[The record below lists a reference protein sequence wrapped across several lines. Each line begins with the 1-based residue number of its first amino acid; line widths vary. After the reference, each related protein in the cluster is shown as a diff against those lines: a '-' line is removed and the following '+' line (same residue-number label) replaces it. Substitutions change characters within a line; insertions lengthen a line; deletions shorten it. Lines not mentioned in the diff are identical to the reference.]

1 MSPRDRPFSRS
12 LIKTASR
19 ILLGRSRGHFQER
32 FPGLKLDRVLSG
44 GHIIFKNAVVGRL
57 YDADR
62 LGQGQQAIYI
72 VGSGPSINDCD
83 MARVEPGT
91 ALLLNGAINLMGRE
105 IPRPLA
111 IAIEDERFVWRHFSM
126 IRDRVGAGTIC
137 LLSVAVIRAICE
149 HDPAWIS
156 DKEVVLIDNI
166 ARPYGARH
174 RKMGDLAVLD
184 FVRVDRDGRYG
195 LSLDPDKGVFQGG
208 SVAVS
213 AMQFAMACRPKRI
226 GLFGIDISNANAPRF
241 YEKEGAAAFSGVAGA
256 QTRIVGHFD
265 LARTLCLQQ
274 GISLEC
280 YSKASA
286 LLTSGYTYSD
296 RFAMAHGRSCVSRL
310 PPEL

>member
-12 LIKTASR
+12 LIKAASR
-19 ILLGRSRGHFQER
+19 ILLGRSRGHFQDR
-32 FPGLKLDRVLSG
+32 FPGLKLDRTPSG
-44 GHIIFKNAVVGRL
+44 RHIIFKNAVVGRL
-57 YDADR
+57 FSADS
-62 LGQGQQAIYI
+62 LGREHQAIYI

-83 MARVEPGT
+83 MAKVEPGT
-91 ALLLNGAINLMGRE
+91 AILLNGAINLMGRD

-111 IAIEDERFVWRHFSM
+111 IAIEDERFVWRHFPM

-156 DKEVVLIDNI
+156 DKQIVLIDNI

-174 RKMGDLAVLD
+174 RKMADLAGLD
-184 FVRVDRDGRYG
+184 FVRVDGDARYG
-195 LSLDPDKGVFQGG
+195 LSLDPDRGVFQGG

-213 AMQFAMACRPKRI
+213 AMQFAMASRPELI
-226 GLFGIDISNANAPRF
+226 GFFGIDISNANVPRF
-241 YEKEGAAAFSGVAGA
+241 YEKEGTAAFSGVASA
-256 QTRIVGHFD
+256 QTRILGHLD

-286 LLTSGYTYSD
+286 LLTTGYTYSD
-296 RFAMAHGRSCVSRL
+296 RFAIAHGR
-310 PPEL
+310 